1 MYRDGHS
8 GFNALLYAPFLP
20 VVSSIWSLE
29 LALVGALV
37 AVGVANLPDL
47 DEPLPWL
54 QHRGPTHTVWF
65 AVLVGL
71 IAGVGTALAVPSSP
85 DAFAFGLVVGTGG
98 ILAHL
103 AGDIVTPMGISP
115 FAPSGEPTSRST
127 GSNQERPDQSRVPAR
142 RFGRPVR
149 VTASHGVAADSG
161 GSDGVTDHTGPAV
174 TAAVN
179 RVSGSRLQRID
190 GSSSAPHARMPIDAA
205 QSTTVAAGL

>member
-1 MYRDGHS
+1 MIDRPACTETVTPDSTPCCMPHS
-8 GFNALLYAPFLP
+8 LP

-71 IAGVGTALAVPSSP
+71 IAGVGTRPRGALESGRVRVR
-85 DAFAFGLVVGTGG
+85 LVVGTGG

-115 FAPSGEPTSRST
+115 FAPRLASPRHARLVQIQNGRINRAFLLA
-127 GSNQERPDQSRVPAR
+127 GSAAL
-142 RFGRPVR
+142 F
-149 VTASHGVAADSG
+149 ASLLLTVWL
-161 GSDGVTDHTGPAV
+161 P
-174 TAAVN
+174 TAAVPT
-179 RVSGSRLQRID
+179 G
-190 GSSSAPHARMPIDAA
+190 
-205 QSTTVAAGL
+205 